1 MSEVLS
7 SRDLLLAAS
16 KRRLHRVSIPEFEGA
31 EVCLRTLSAA
41 DRLALRAKWAE
52 ADGKGDSG
60 SFEFQCTLV
69 SKCLVDSEGNRIF
82 KDDDAQA
89 IGELDARVL
98 DNLAL
103 EAVRISGLS
112 QQASDQAVK
121 NSEPSPSATSVSP

>member
-1 MSEVLS
+1 MSAEIN
-7 SRDLLLAAS
+7 SRDSLLAAS
-16 KRRLHRVSIPEFEGA
+16 KRRLHRFEIPELEG
-31 EVCLRTLSAA
+31 VVFLRSLSAA
-41 DRLALRAKWAE
+41 DRLALRTKWAE
-52 ADGKGDSG
+52 AGTKGDSG

-69 SKCLVDSEGNRIF
+69 SKCLVDSDGNRIF

-112 QQASDQAVK
+112 QQAGDQAVK